1 MMPMLLRLMT
11 PMLPHREHF
20 VDAADT
26 PSTIGGT
33 TGHPR
38 RWPGWSH
45 GGWSGSAHR
54 AGWARRGWWER
65 RRRRRWRQLM
75 AMTMIMRVDCR
86 RRLLHGALGPTAEGR
101 AGPAATSGRGRPC
114 LPSGG
119 ATGCSMRV
127 ASWSSTFYSP
137 GLWLMPCFDL
147 AALAWREE
155 AKRRLGRR
163 TGLFIKMCLAQSW
176 RHGLTV
182 KREDTRLASVS
193 CSCLRL
199 SSVLPWDNPTEA

>member
-1 MMPMLLRLMT
+1 MQLLLLLQMCLMPT
-11 PMLPHREHF
+11 PTLTQQHREHF
-20 VDAADT
+20 ADAADT
-26 PSTIGGT
+26 PSLTDGT

-45 GGWSGSAHR
+45 GGWPGSARR

-114 LPSGG
+114 LRTFGWSHWLFNE
-119 ATGCSMRV
+119 V

-137 GLWLMPCFDL
+137 WLMPCF
-147 AALAWREE
+147 A
-155 AKRRLGRR
+155 
-163 TGLFIKMCLAQSW
+163 
-176 RHGLTV
+176 
-182 KREDTRLASVS
+182 
-193 CSCLRL
+193 
-199 SSVLPWDNPTEA
+199 